1 MSEIKVWPLTLKRG
15 QDPAIIPDRISSI
28 LSQGARDGE
37 FIVIAIGKPPEGD
50 WRFQVERQ
58 A

>member
-15 QDPAIIPDRISSI
+15 QNPTIIPDRISSI
-28 LSQGARDGE
+28 LSQGAQDGE
-37 FIVIAIGKPPEGD
+37 FIVIAIGKPPEGE
-50 WRFQVERQ
+50 WHFRAEKV